1 MGNIRKLFLLLCLV
15 TAGVQSSWADFVSKG
30 TVDFQNFTFDLYE
43 DNANTLP
50 HIAALRAI
58 NGTEENVVLPS
69 YVENGGKKYYV
80 TCGACDESNNYKISN
95 DYVKTLTF
103 QENFD
108 FNNYINTSSYN
119 FTYLRCYLNCP
130 QLTTIVFEGV
140 VFNMDKDIIGTGAH
154 LYCGSLTDIYFKS
167 TPPTLENSWSNY
179 CTAPAGNITVH
190 VAGWTA
196 AQCQD
201 KHDNALVWCDFAA
214 VVPYSE
220 TPQMVN
226 VNASVSDGGAFQIS
240 GQLALTNG
248 SQTFEAEK
256 GSDFTFY
263 AYPSSANFQVAH
275 VYVNGTDVI
284 SQMTTVNGQLKYTI
298 TNLQDNV
305 TISVVGESVYEEVW
319 VSMSSGGYVRH
330 STSSGYQNIHN
341 STKVLFIKG
350 TTKEFLVVPTDGYEL
365 DKYWKD
371 GVDLTNVSGVLV
383 PTGNQGKYTVTIDK
397 GCNILFTFKAKNL
410 ITFQDDAVKQLC
422 VDAGWDTNGDGEISK
437 EEAAAVESLGEAFRN
452 KTSHPVSIS
461 TFDELQYFTGL
472 TAIDEYAFQQS
483 GLSSVVLPA
492 GVTSIGRSAFAS
504 CNLTRIVLP
513 DGLTSIGQNAFDSNS
528 SLLSIELPQSL
539 ETIGSYAF
547 NDTGLKN
554 IYIPAG
560 VTSIGGRQFEH
571 CKDLV
576 SIVVDKNNTVYDSRN
591 ECNAIIET
599 ATNKL
604 INGCRNTVIPN
615 TVTAIAGSA
624 FRTRGVPELVI
635 PESVT
640 SIGDYAFMW
649 MNQRYGHSTYYLKRM
664 ELKWET
670 PLEVDYKKFGT
681 GASETVDFPKQC
693 TLVVPKGKR
702 DAYIQA
708 GWKTTY
714 FNEIVEAEEAET
726 PLVVKTNNVLN
737 PDQLEIFFVYTYKDN
752 SSSDPESFT
761 DKNYQFFFDNTDR
774 ERFSKVEVRVPVN
787 KEEYRPVRVLRN
799 GEDVSYQYATCIE
812 ESQYLYFV
820 YYLDM
825 QQNVNWEISY
835 ETSHRQTFVRR
846 GGGAMTVEVEYDYP
860 EADFERY
867 KYPDNIGTPLYVDF
881 PAYNADHAPSVY
893 ITVDVED
900 GNSLKVLRNGA
911 PVIFTEK
918 PGAAANGYTRYE
930 LSEYGHNGDT
940 QAAFGFNMRDPAV
953 WEITIET
960 PKVGINAYTTNG
972 ITVTTKRIMP
982 NGDIQPCGGA
992 VGVTHQW
999 IFKDEGVQICF
1010 FPEADDVLKSISYNW
1025 GGSIALDDERLEK
1038 QDDGSYILTLTA
1050 QDIGT
1055 EKFIDVYA
1063 VFEKAKEVDY
1073 VFVGKYQF
1081 VSAYADYNE
1090 DISYEG
1096 SVFYEND
1103 VKEYYIGKI
1112 IENGSCIGHQ
1122 MGVEFKLKN
1131 ASDTFKAYRN
1141 GVEVQIQKGNN
1152 DVCTF
1157 VSEDDS
1163 MHEAAQWVII
1173 ADDGSGSFD
1182 LNHDGKVDIADVTK
1196 LVNKV
1201 LKRE

>member
-15 TAGVQSSWADFVSKG
+15 TAGVQSSWADFVSMG

-43 DNANTLP
+43 DDANTLP

-108 FNNYINTSSYN
+108 FNNYINPSSSYN
-119 FTYLRCYLNCP
+119 FRYLRCYLNCP

-140 VFNMDKDIIGTGAH
+140 VFNMDKDVIGTSPH
-154 LYCGSLTDIYFKS
+154 LLCANLTDIYFKS

-248 SQTFEAEK
+248 SQTYEVEK
-256 GSDFTFY
+256 GSDLTFY
-263 AYPSSANFQVAH
+263 AYPSSTNCQVAH

-284 SQMTTVNGQLKYTI
+284 GQMTTQSDGKLKYTI

-305 TISVVGESVYEEVW
+305 TISVVGASYTNQTFVRLGGNGTASFTTKHEGQTKSYNIPANGVVTAPLYEFD
-319 VSMSSGGYVRH
+319 SGGFIRFVVT
-330 STSSGYQNIHN
+330 TSGEETVEIFRNGINVTSIFEK
-341 STKVLFIKG
+341 SG
-350 TTKEFLVVPTDGYEL
+350 TTYTFETDDWEANDLWFAFVENVL
-365 DKYWKD
+365 DEAIW
-371 GVDLTNVSGVLV
+371 TI
-383 PTGNQGKYTVTIDK
+383 KYTDQRQFI
-397 GCNILFTFKAKNL
+397 TFKDA
-410 ITFQDDAVKQLC
+410 AVKTICL
-422 VDAGWDTNGDGEISK
+422 ANWDTNGDGEISK

-681 GASETVDFPKQC
+681 GANETVDFPKQC

-726 PLVVKTNNVLN
+726 PLVVKTNTVLN

-752 SSSDPESFT
+752 SSSDPESCT

-787 KEEYRPVRVLRN
+787 KDEYRPVRVLRN

-960 PKVGINAYTTNG
+960 PRSAST
-972 ITVTTKRIMP
+972 P
-982 NGDIQPCGGA
+982 IQR
-992 VGVTHQW
+992 T
-999 IFKDEGVQICF
+999 
-1010 FPEADDVLKSISYNW
+1010 
-1025 GGSIALDDERLEK
+1025 ALR
-1038 QDDGSYILTLTA
+1038 
-1050 QDIGT
+1050 
-1055 EKFIDVYA
+1055 
-1063 VFEKAKEVDY
+1063 
-1073 VFVGKYQF
+1073 
-1081 VSAYADYNE
+1081 
-1090 DISYEG
+1090 
-1096 SVFYEND
+1096 
-1103 VKEYYIGKI
+1103 
-1112 IENGSCIGHQ
+1112 
-1122 MGVEFKLKN
+1122 
-1131 ASDTFKAYRN
+1131 
-1141 GVEVQIQKGNN
+1141 
-1152 DVCTF
+1152 
-1157 VSEDDS
+1157 
-1163 MHEAAQWVII
+1163 
-1173 ADDGSGSFD
+1173 
-1182 LNHDGKVDIADVTK
+1182 
-1196 LVNKV
+1196 
-1201 LKRE
+1201 